1 MHSNQASKPRIAG
14 YDLIRVLACFFV
26 IVVHFNAALCNYQNG
41 IFLYSNE
48 IFPNFYFREK
58 IYLGTLGVVLFF
70 ILSGASLTLSTKQ
83 NTGAFCFYSKR
94 ILSVYPAFW
103 IAFLTATFVDFLYNK
118 GMAVANPWGLLSSIT
133 CMDGYFHQLGLISS
147 EYYKLGE
154 WFLGCIILLYL
165 LFPIIYAALNR
176 APILTSVVCACIYG
190 VGLLAIR
197 YQLPYFY
204 NTSLLICLPE
214 MVLGMLYV
222 KYDLSS
228 RPRTSLSIGIAAFL
242 LLCLFAD
249 RLMSDI
255 ATLLAAVFLF
265 CTLIAVSQWL
275 QSQKIKDWLQRL
287 AELTYP
293 LFLIH
298 HWLIYKLIIGFDL
311 TAMPR
316 MYIFLLF
323 VIYILLGLL
332 LSVGLKKASS
342 IVGRFLGD
350 SRLLMSTA
358 MIVLVIGYACTVG
371 MAIQQFRTK
380 DIPAT
385 IITESEQYCAEIVS
399 ATIQTDTIYVVV
411 KNTGDTEWSEEEK
424 FRCGLLLD
432 GVDSGVRGCLDSEQ
446 TVFNGQY
453 ATFTLPLTSDYD
465 KNKMSVVMLKEGT
478 AYFGNILEIN

>member
-1 MHSNQASKPRIAG
+1 
-14 YDLIRVLACFFV
+14 
-26 IVVHFNAALCNYQNG
+26 
-41 IFLYSNE
+41 
-48 IFPNFYFREK
+48 
-58 IYLGTLGVVLFF
+58 
-70 ILSGASLTLSTKQ
+70 
-83 NTGAFCFYSKR
+83 
-94 ILSVYPAFW
+94 
-103 IAFLTATFVDFLYNK
+103 
-118 GMAVANPWGLLSSIT
+118 
-133 CMDGYFHQLGLISS
+133 
-147 EYYKLGE
+147 
-154 WFLGCIILLYL
+154 
-165 LFPIIYAALNR
+165 
-176 APILTSVVCACIYG
+176 
-190 VGLLAIR
+190 
-197 YQLPYFY
+197 
-204 NTSLLICLPE
+204 
-214 MVLGMLYV
+214 
-222 KYDLSS
+222 
-228 RPRTSLSIGIAAFL
+228 
-242 LLCLFAD
+242 
-249 RLMSDI
+249 
-255 ATLLAAVFLF
+255 
-265 CTLIAVSQWL
+265 
-275 QSQKIKDWLQRL
+275 
-287 AELTYP
+287 
-293 LFLIH
+293 
-298 HWLIYKLIIGFDL
+298 
-311 TAMPR
+311 